1 MSKMVNSLREKR
13 NRVATQMR
21 TLMSVVEKED
31 RGLNTEERT
40 RWNAM
45 TDEINGIDT
54 TIEAETQ
61 LVKIETS
68 LGAIEENEITPAFD
82 EVRASRAGRVGRAKD
97 NTPHALAFRK
107 WTRGGMEALEAAEQQ
122 LMRSHFVSNSNSGI
136 KNAQTITTTGGGYLI
151 PQGFSYQL
159 EEALKFFGGILG
171 EIDVFETA
179 TGAPLP
185 WPTDNDTAQMGRIL
199 AINTQVTETDITF
212 GEVTFNAYIGSSD
225 IILVPIALMED
236 AFFDMDAYL
245 ARKLGTRLARQVT
258 YYGTLGSGT
267 NQPTGLSTAVT
278 TAGNTTQ
285 GATGDATSCGYVDLV
300 NTLHLVDPA
309 YRQSPSCKW
318 TFADSTLKVL
328 RKLVDGESRPL
339 WQPGITAGFGNDSP
353 ETILNKPYVINQS
366 VPAMAAS
373 AYSIIFGDLSK
384 YKLRI
389 VSQGGPNTAADSYGK
404 IVRGV
409 TMMRLVERYA
419 DYLQVGFTGFLRYDG
434 NLIDAGTH
442 PIAAFQN
449 SAS

>member
-1 MSKMVNSLREKR
+1 MSNMNALREKR

-21 TLMSVVEKED
+21 ALLDAVKKDD

-45 TDEINGIDT
+45 TDEVNGIDA
-54 TIEAETQ
+54 TIEAEQ
-61 LVKIETS
+61 NLVRIETS
-68 LGAIEENEITPAFD
+68 LGKIDETDIAPVFE
-82 EVRASRAGRVGRAKD
+82 EVRNSRTGRVGRVKD
-97 NTPHALAFRK
+97 NSPHALAFRK
-107 WTRGGMEALEAAEQQ
+107 WSRGGMEALDPAEQQ
-122 LMRSHFVSNSNSGI
+122 LMRSHAVSSAALGI
-136 KNAQTITTTGGGYLI
+136 KNAQTITTSGGGYLI

-171 EIDVFETA
+171 EVDVFETA

-185 WPTDNDTAQMGRIL
+185 WPTDNDTAQMGRVL

-245 ARKLGTRLARQVT
+245 ARKLGTRLARQLT
-258 YYGTLGSGT
+258 YYGTLGSGSS
-267 NQPTGLSTAVT
+267 QPTGLSTAVT

-285 GATGDATSCGYVDLV
+285 GATGETTSCIYADLV

-309 YRQSPSCKW
+309 YRNMPSCKW

-328 RKLVDGESRPL
+328 RKLLDGENRPL

-384 YKLRI
+384 FKVRV
-389 VSQGGPNTAADSYGK
+389 VSVGGPNTAADSYGK

-419 DYLQVGFTGFLRYDG
+419 DYLQVGFTGFLRYDS

>member
-1 MSKMVNSLREKR
+1 MIKELREKR

-21 TLMSVVEKED
+21 ALLNAVKKED

-45 TDEINGIDT
+45 TEEVDGIDAAIAAEQRLT
-54 TIEAETQ
+54 T
-61 LVKIETS
+61 IETS
-68 LGAIEENEITPAFD
+68 LGAIDETEIVPAFD
-82 EVRASRAGRVGRAKD
+82 EVRNSRAGRVGRAKD

-107 WTRGGMEALEAAEQQ
+107 WTRGGMEALEAAEQR
-122 LMRSHFVSNSNSGI
+122 LMRSRFVSNANSGI
-136 KNAQTITTTGGGYLI
+136 QNAQTITTTGGGYLI

-171 EIDVFETA
+171 EVDVFETA

-199 AINTQVTETDITF
+199 AINTQVTETDLTF

-258 YYGTLGSGT
+258 YYGTLGSGSS
-267 NQPTGLSTAVT
+267 QPTGLSTAVT

-285 GATGDATSCGYVDLV
+285 GATGETTSCIYADLV

-309 YRQSPSCKW
+309 YRSMPSCKW

-328 RKLVDGESRPL
+328 RKLLDSENRPL

-373 AYSIIFGDLSK
+373 AYSILFGDLSK
-384 YKLRI
+384 FKLRI
-389 VSQGGPNTAADSYGK
+389 VSQGGQNTAADNYGK

-419 DYLQVGFTGFLRYDG
+419 DYLQVGFTGFLRYDS
-434 NLIDAGTH
+434 NLIDAGAH

>member
-1 MSKMVNSLREKR
+1 MSTTINALREKR

-21 TLMSVVEKED
+21 TLLDAVKKED

-40 RWNAM
+40 RWDAM
-45 TDEINGIDT
+45 TDEINGIDASVA
-54 TIEAETQ
+54 AEEQ
-61 LVKIETS
+61 LTKIESS
-68 LGAIEENEITPAFD
+68 LGAIDESELTPAFD
-82 EVRASRAGRVGRAKD
+82 EVRNSRAGRVGRAKD

-107 WTRGGMEALEAAEQQ
+107 WSRGGMEALEPAEQQ
-122 LMRSHFVSNSNSGI
+122 LMRSHAVSNSALGI
-136 KNAQTITTTGGGYLI
+136 KNAQTVTTTGGGYLI

-171 EIDVFETA
+171 EVDVFETA

-185 WPTDNDTAQMGRIL
+185 WPTANDTGSMGRIL
-199 AINTQVTETDITF
+199 AINTQLAETDIAF
-212 GEVTFNAYIGSSD
+212 GQVTFNAYIGSSD
-225 IILVPIALMED
+225 VILVPISLMED

-245 ARKLGTRLARQVT
+245 ARELGTRLARQVT
-258 YYGTLGSGT
+258 YYGTVGT
-267 NQPTGLSTAVT
+267 GVSQPTGIGPAVT

-285 GATGDATSCGYVDLV
+285 GASGETTSCVYADLV
-300 NTLHLVDPA
+300 NLLHLVDPA
-309 YRQSPSCKW
+309 YRNAPSCKF

-328 RKLVDGESRPL
+328 RKLVDGQSRPL
-339 WQPGITAGFGNDSP
+339 WQPGLTAGFGQGFP
-353 ETILNKPYVINQS
+353 ETILDKPYVINQS

-373 AYSIIFGDLSK
+373 AYSILFGDLSK
-384 YKLRI
+384 FKVRV
-389 VSQGGPNTAADSYGK
+389 VSVGGPNTASDNYGK

-419 DYLQVGFTGFLRYDG
+419 DYLQVGFTGFLRYDS